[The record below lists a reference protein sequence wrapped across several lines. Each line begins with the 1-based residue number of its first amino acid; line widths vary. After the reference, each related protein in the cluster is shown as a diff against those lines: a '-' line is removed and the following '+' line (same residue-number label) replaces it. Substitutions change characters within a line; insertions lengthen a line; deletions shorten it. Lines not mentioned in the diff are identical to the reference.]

1 MARPNLDD
9 YAEPRRSE
17 ADWDARRGALTDQ
30 LGWLIDEADAL
41 GPLLAPLPE
50 EVLVTAPLPGEKSV
64 VATLAL
70 LAALDR
76 GVRTTRIAAFAD
88 ESAALSFDAPDEI
101 ALLPPDADSR
111 PLDEV
116 LERVKANRRALLDAL
131 GTVPD
136 AAWHR
141 EATLDGETL
150 TLFDLALQIARR
162 DADEL
167 RTLAYRLHEARL
179 SDRVPPSQKPA

>member
-17 ADWDARRGALTDQ
+17 ADWSARRGVLTDQ

-41 GPLLAPLPE
+41 GPLLKPLPE
-50 EVLVTAPLPGEKSV
+50 EVLVTAPLPGERSV

-70 LAALDR
+70 IAGLDR
-76 GVRTTRIAAFAD
+76 EVRTPQIAAFAQGDSNLAFSPAD
-88 ESAALSFDAPDEI
+88 EAAL
-101 ALLPPDADSR
+101 LADDVDRR

-116 LERVKANRRALLDAL
+116 LAEVKAERRALLDTL
-131 GTVPD
+131 GTVEHD
-136 AAWHR
+136 AWHR
-141 EATLDGETL
+141 EATWGGETL
-150 TLFDLALQIARR
+150 TLFDLALHIARR

>member
-1 MARPNLDD
+1 MPSPNLDH
-9 YAEPRRSE
+9 YAEPRRSK
-17 ADWDARRGALTDQ
+17 ADWAVRRDAITDQ

-50 EVLVTAPLPGEKSV
+50 EVLTTAPLPGQKSV
-64 VATLAL
+64 VATLGL

-76 GVRTTRIAAFAD
+76 AVRMPQIAAFAEPEADLTFEPAD
-88 ESAALSFDAPDEI
+88 ESA
-101 ALLPPDADSR
+101 LLGDDADR
-111 PLDEV
+111 HPLAEV
-116 LERVKANRRALLDAL
+116 LEEVKARRRALLGTL

-136 AAWHR
+136 DAWHR
-141 EATLDGETL
+141 EATLGGETL
-150 TLFDLALQIARR
+150 SLFDLALQIARR

-179 SDRVPPSQKPA
+179 SDRVPPSQKSA